1 MRVAAISFLL
11 TIIVTLDEN
20 FEAMRHK
27 FVLDFNS
34 KVYYIARASHI
45 ACSIIR
51 SWLSPKRPKINGTSL
66 HSLGSLRLTGYSTE
80 SACTCFTPARS
91 LSTYDHQKP
100 RGFSD
105 DLTRW
110 RSIKTQPGKP

>member
-34 KVYYIARASHI
+34 KV
-45 ACSIIR
+45 
-51 SWLSPKRPKINGTSL
+51 
-66 HSLGSLRLTGYSTE
+66 
-80 SACTCFTPARS
+80 
-91 LSTYDHQKP
+91 
-100 RGFSD
+100 
-105 DLTRW
+105 
-110 RSIKTQPGKP
+110 